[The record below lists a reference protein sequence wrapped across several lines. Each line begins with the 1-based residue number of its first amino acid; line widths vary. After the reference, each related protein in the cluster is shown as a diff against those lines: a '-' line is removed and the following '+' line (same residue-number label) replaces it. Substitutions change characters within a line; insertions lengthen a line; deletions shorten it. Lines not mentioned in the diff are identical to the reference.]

1 MDIVT
6 VCGMG
11 LGTSMMV
18 KLSID
23 KILKQEGILARVNP
37 VDLGSFKTAPA
48 DIVVAPKDMERQV
61 SGTSADVVLLNNLTD
76 TNEIRE
82 KLLPV
87 VRGHLS
93 DGA

>member
-23 KILKQEGILARVNP
+23 KILREEGITAKVNP
-37 VDLGSFKTAPA
+37 VDLGSFKTASA

-61 SGTSADVVLLNNLTD
+61 AGSSADVVLLNNLTD
-76 TNEIRE
+76 VNEIRE

-87 VRGHLS
+87 VQDRTTNDS
-93 DGA
+93 